1 MNTHIWLV
9 KFIAGLVSI
18 FQASTLRDRYYTATN
33 RLELVETAI
42 EDIERINAN
51 SANPN
56 HLISNICRNLNE
68 SRY

>member
-56 HLISNICRNLNE
+56 HLISNICRNLHD
-68 SRY
+68 SRH